1 VHGVCDFGANLCSG
15 ITASEG
21 ACEKQAGKDGQG
33 LGGGG
38 AGDVHANHECDEN
51 DQITRTPF
59 RARAGP
65 GMESLTCGYGRGS
78 KLLLVNPLRGEGALV
93 RPATSG

>member
-1 VHGVCDFGANLCSG
+1 MHGF
-15 ITASEG
+15 IASPALAKLVALQMVDE
-21 ACEKQAGKDGQG
+21 QLQGKPRRPSRR
-33 LGGGG
+33 
-38 AGDVHANHECDEN
+38 
-51 DQITRTPF
+51 TRTPF

-65 GMESLTCGYGRGS
+65 SMESLTCGYGRGS